1 MLNFDSFTIPK
12 YNNMHT
18 ILGANGIIGEEAHE
32 LRKNYTD
39 HIKLVGRNP
48 IKTHLT
54 TCYLKADLL
63 DPNRLI

>member
-12 YNNMHT
+12 YNNMQT
-18 ILGANGIIGEEAHE
+18 ILGANGIGEEARE

-48 IKTHLT
+48 KNAPND
-54 TCYLKADLL
+54 CYLKADLL